1 MLVYGSVGDP
11 ATKKIDQF
19 ISVVAGKCPDEIEG
33 GFDRYGIKGDG
44 VDVLVHLSP
53 VVAEKPGRYVIDIGC
68 LLIGAFRGVSS
79 NTEVMVARR
88 GLSTRSREELVRI
101 ARSARGMWADR
112 EDLGDAVEYVNRLR
126 ASWERRAGD
135 LRIG

>member
-1 MLVYGSVGDP
+1 MPVYASVGDP
-11 ATKKIDQF
+11 ATKRINQF

-33 GFDRYGIKGDG
+33 DFDRYGIKADV
-44 VDVLVHLSP
+44 VDALVYLTQ
-53 VVAEKPGRYVIDIGC
+53 VIAEKPGRYVIDIGC

-79 NTEVMVARR
+79 NTEVMVGRR
-88 GLSTRSREELVRI
+88 DLSTRSREELVRI

>member
-1 MLVYGSVGDP
+1 MPVYASVGDP
-11 ATKKIDQF
+11 ATKRINQF

-33 GFDRYGIKGDG
+33 DFDRYGIKGDV
-44 VDVLVHLSP
+44 VDALVYLTH
-53 VVAEKPGRYVIDIGC
+53 VIAEKPGRYVIDIGC

-79 NTEVMVARR
+79 NTEVMVGRR
-88 GLSTRSREELVRI
+88 DLSTRSREELVRI